1 MHLFPGVFVCQVVL
15 DGCLVVATQTFL
27 WCLQQLRF
35 LFAATCKMIF
45 VHCSWADRLFW
56 INLPQ
61 LWTVLI
67 PFVTP
72 FVVESQVTGQDLC
85 NNPDFVCNTAENGF
99 VTAIGYWMKNCQ
111 EWDASHTF
119 DAALAAIRPANTQAN
134 PERRA
139 SFYEWLKALGISP
152 VTTTPKPPMPDEGET
167 QVKAGEGCW
176 QIADRCCD
184 GQAGLDKEH
193 RSSHNS
199 LQ

>member
-1 MHLFPGVFVCQVVL
+1 MLAGGTETDFPSVP
-15 DGCLVVATQTFL
+15 TK
-27 WCLQQLRF
+27 LR
-35 LFAATCKMIF
+35 K
-45 VHCSWADRLFW
+45 S
-56 INLPQ
+56 
-61 LWTVLI
+61 
-67 PFVTP
+67 
-72 FVVESQVTGQDLC
+72 SQVTGQDLC

-184 GQAGLDKEH
+184 GQGADYATVICDPPACSPGPSAGTTIKY
-193 RSSHNS
+193 NCKGCN
-199 LQ
+199 